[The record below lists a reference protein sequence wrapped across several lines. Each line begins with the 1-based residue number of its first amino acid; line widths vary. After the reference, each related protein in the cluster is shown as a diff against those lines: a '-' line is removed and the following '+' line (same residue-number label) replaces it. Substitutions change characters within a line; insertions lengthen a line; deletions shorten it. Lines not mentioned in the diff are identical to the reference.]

1 MPFTSALPICRW
13 RSAAGRCSTTSTP
26 PVATAIQ
33 HILARAQEHDVV
45 AGIHNGTAE
54 TARRR
59 LEMGF
64 RFVSISS
71 DARLMAAGAQQALAQ
86 VRR

>member
-1 MPFTSALPICRW
+1 VLDDVDA
-13 RSAAGRCSTTSTP
+13 
-26 PVATAIQ
+26 PVVTAIQ
-33 HILARAQEHDVV
+33 HILARAQKHDVI